1 MRAAWPRGPY
11 VLGGHCY
18 GGVVALEMARQL
30 RGAGERVEA
39 VVMID
44 TPAPAWRAQMLHGVS
59 RAVGR
64 AGRLSPAARA
74 ALAVRVTGA
83 AEDLVERA
91 HRGRARLVGLAR
103 AGFRRQAAAVG
114 RRLAGAAGWVARM
127 VGAGDDPALT
137 AAPSGVAVAGWEAYR
152 RAIRQYVPAGYDGA
166 VTLFR
171 AAELRATRP
180 DLGWASLLPG
190 LEIEVVPGDHHTCVT
205 RHVGVFA
212 QRLEARLRRLQ

>member
-1 MRAAWPRGPY
+1 
-11 VLGGHCY
+11 
-18 GGVVALEMARQL
+18 
-30 RGAGERVEA
+30 
-39 VVMID
+39 
-44 TPAPAWRAQMLHGVS
+44 
-59 RAVGR
+59 
-64 AGRLSPAARA
+64 
-74 ALAVRVTGA
+74 
-83 AEDLVERA
+83 
-91 HRGRARLVGLAR
+91 
-103 AGFRRQAAAVG
+103 
-114 RRLAGAAGWVARM
+114 M
-127 VGAGDDPALT
+127 VGAGDDPVLT

-212 QRLEARLRRLQ
+212 QRLEARLRRLE